1 MANQKFT
8 PEEIQEKIAK
18 AISKIYDLSHDQ
30 WISVKQYSFT
40 QIAESVGLHRSM
52 ISSTMEVLSEKG
64 FIQVE
69 GERTGIIYKW
79 TSELLPDTSFLAK
92 SAYEKLQQKR
102 KEWNIS
108 RPRRKPKKD
117 EIPENSPFYILRK
130 ESLPLG
136 LPVYFLM
143 ENKVQKGIIWAAT
156 YSLEEKK
163 RIFYQIKFQSH
174 EIYRDKEKIS
184 VCLEDGSTY
193 ITNWLSKLEFALSLE
208 ELFENLKK
216 SLVK

>member
-30 WISVKQYSFT
+30 WMSVKQYSFT
-40 QIAESVGLHRSM
+40 QIAESVGLHRNM
-52 ISSTMEVLSEKG
+52 ISSTIEVLSEKG

-79 TSELLPDTSFLAK
+79 KSELLPDTSFLAK
-92 SAYEKLQQKR
+92 LAYEKLQQKR

-117 EIPENSPFYILRK
+117 EIPENSLFYILRR

-156 YSLEEKK
+156 YSLEEEK

-174 EIYRDKEKIS
+174 EIYKDKEKIS
-184 VCLEDGSTY
+184 VCLEDGSIY
-193 ITNWLSKLEFALSLE
+193 ITNWLSKSEFALSLE

>member
-52 ISSTMEVLSEKG
+52 ISSTIEVLSEKG

-79 TSELLPDTSFLAK
+79 KSELLPDTSFLAK
-92 SAYEKLQQKR
+92 LAYEKLQQKR

-156 YSLEEKK
+156 YSLEEEK
-163 RIFYQIKFQSH
+163 RIFYQIKFRSH
-174 EIYRDKEKIS
+174 EIYKDKEKIS
-184 VCLEDGSTY
+184 VCLEDGSIY
-193 ITNWLSKLEFALSLE
+193 ITNWLSKSEFALSLE

>member
-30 WISVKQYSFT
+30 WMSVKQYSFT

-52 ISSTMEVLSEKG
+52 ISSTIEVLSEKG

-79 TSELLPDTSFLAK
+79 KSELLPDTSFLAK
-92 SAYEKLQQKR
+92 LAYEKLQQKR

-117 EIPENSPFYILRK
+117 EIPENSPFYILRR

-136 LPVYFLM
+136 LPVCFLM

-156 YSLEEKK
+156 YSLEEEK

-174 EIYRDKEKIS
+174 EIYKDKEKIS
-184 VCLEDGSTY
+184 VCLEDGSIY
-193 ITNWLSKLEFALSLE
+193 ITNWLSKSEFALSLE

>member
-30 WISVKQYSFT
+30 WVSVKQYSFT
-40 QIAESVGLHRSM
+40 QIAESVGLPRSM
-52 ISSTMEVLSEKG
+52 ISSTIEVLSEKG

-69 GERTGIIYKW
+69 GKRTGIIYKW
-79 TSELLPDTSFLAK
+79 KSELLPDISFLAK
-92 SAYEKLQQKR
+92 LAYEKLQQKR

-108 RPRRKPKKD
+108 RPRKKPKKD

-156 YSLEEKK
+156 YSLKEEK

-193 ITNWLSKLEFALSLE
+193 ITNWLSKSEFALSLE

>member
-8 PEEIQEKIAK
+8 PEEIKEKIAK

-30 WISVKQYSFT
+30 WMSVKQYSFT
-40 QIAESVGLHRSM
+40 QIAESVGLHRNM
-52 ISSTMEVLSEKG
+52 ISSTIEVLSEKG

-79 TSELLPDTSFLAK
+79 KSELLPDTSFLAK
-92 SAYEKLQQKR
+92 LAYEKLQQKR

-117 EIPENSPFYILRK
+117 EIPENSPFYILRR

-156 YSLEEKK
+156 YSLEEEK

-174 EIYRDKEKIS
+174 EIYKDKEKIS
-184 VCLEDGSTY
+184 VCLEDGSIY
-193 ITNWLSKLEFALSLE
+193 ITNWLSKSEFALSLE

>member
-30 WISVKQYSFT
+30 WMSVKQYSFT
-40 QIAESVGLHRSM
+40 QIAESVGLHRNM
-52 ISSTMEVLSEKG
+52 ISSTIEVLSEKG

-69 GERTGIIYKW
+69 GKRTGIIYKW
-79 TSELLPDTSFLAK
+79 KSELLPDTSFLAK
-92 SAYEKLQQKR
+92 LAYEKLQQKR

-117 EIPENSPFYILRK
+117 EIPENSPFYILRR

-143 ENKVQKGIIWAAT
+143 ENKVQKGIIWAVT
-156 YSLEEKK
+156 YSLEEEK

-174 EIYRDKEKIS
+174 EIYKDKEKIS
-184 VCLEDGSTY
+184 VCLEDGSIY
-193 ITNWLSKLEFALSLE
+193 ITNWLSKSEFALSLE

>member
-1 MANQKFT
+1 MANQKFI

-30 WISVKQYSFT
+30 WMSVKQYSFT
-40 QIAESVGLHRSM
+40 QIAESVGLHRNM
-52 ISSTMEVLSEKG
+52 ISSTIEVLSEKG

-79 TSELLPDTSFLAK
+79 KSELLPDTSFLAK
-92 SAYEKLQQKR
+92 LAYEKLQQKR

-117 EIPENSPFYILRK
+117 EIPENSPFYILRR

-156 YSLEEKK
+156 YSLEEEK

-174 EIYRDKEKIS
+174 EIYKDKEKIS
-184 VCLEDGSTY
+184 VCLEDGSIY
-193 ITNWLSKLEFALSLE
+193 ITNWLSKSEFALSLE

>member
-30 WISVKQYSFT
+30 WMSVKQYSFT
-40 QIAESVGLHRSM
+40 QIAESVGLHRNM
-52 ISSTMEVLSEKG
+52 ISSTIEVLSEKG

-79 TSELLPDTSFLAK
+79 KSELLPDTSFLAK
-92 SAYEKLQQKR
+92 LAYEKLQQKR
-102 KEWNIS
+102 KEWNTS

-117 EIPENSPFYILRK
+117 EIPENSPFYILRR

-156 YSLEEKK
+156 YSLEEEK

-174 EIYRDKEKIS
+174 EIYKDKEKIS
-184 VCLEDGSTY
+184 VCLEDGSIY
-193 ITNWLSKLEFALSLE
+193 ITNWLSKSEFALSLE

>member
-30 WISVKQYSFT
+30 GMSVKQYSFT
-40 QIAESVGLHRSM
+40 QIAESVGLPRNM
-52 ISSTMEVLSEKG
+52 ISSTIEVLSEKG

-79 TSELLPDTSFLAK
+79 KSELLPDTSFLAK
-92 SAYEKLQQKR
+92 LAYEKLQQKR

-108 RPRRKPKKD
+108 RPKRKPKKD

-156 YSLEEKK
+156 YSLEEEK

-174 EIYRDKEKIS
+174 EIYKDKEKIS
-184 VCLEDGSTY
+184 VCLEDGSIY
-193 ITNWLSKLEFALSLE
+193 ITNWLSKSEFALSLE

>member
-30 WISVKQYSFT
+30 WMSVKQYSFT
-40 QIAESVGLHRSM
+40 QIAESVGLHRNM
-52 ISSTMEVLSEKG
+52 ISSTIEVLSEKG

-79 TSELLPDTSFLAK
+79 KSELLPDTSFLAK
-92 SAYEKLQQKR
+92 LAYEKLQQKR

-117 EIPENSPFYILRK
+117 EIPENSPFYILRR

-156 YSLEEKK
+156 YSLEEEK

-174 EIYRDKEKIS
+174 EIYKDKEKIS
-184 VCLEDGSTY
+184 VCLEDGSIY
-193 ITNWLSKLEFALSLE
+193 ITNWLSKSEFALSLE

>member
-30 WISVKQYSFT
+30 WMSVKHYSFT

-52 ISSTMEVLSEKG
+52 ISSTIEVLSEKG

-79 TSELLPDTSFLAK
+79 KSELLPDTSFLAK
-92 SAYEKLQQKR
+92 LAYEKLQQKR
-102 KEWNIS
+102 KEWNTS

-117 EIPENSPFYILRK
+117 EIPENSPFYILRR
-130 ESLPLG
+130 ESLTLG

-156 YSLEEKK
+156 YSSEEEK

-193 ITNWLSKLEFALSLE
+193 ITNWLNKSEFALSLE

>member
-30 WISVKQYSFT
+30 WMSVKHYSFT

-52 ISSTMEVLSEKG
+52 ISSTIEVLSEKG

-69 GERTGIIYKW
+69 GERTEIIYKW
-79 TSELLPDTSFLAK
+79 KSELLPDTSFLAK
-92 SAYEKLQQKR
+92 LAYEKLQQKR
-102 KEWNIS
+102 KEWNTS

-117 EIPENSPFYILRK
+117 EIPENSPFYILRR

-156 YSLEEKK
+156 YSSEEEK

-193 ITNWLSKLEFALSLE
+193 ITNWLNKSEFALSLE

>member
-30 WISVKQYSFT
+30 WMSVKHYSFT

-52 ISSTMEVLSEKG
+52 ISSTIEVLSEKG

-79 TSELLPDTSFLAK
+79 KSELLPDTSFLAK
-92 SAYEKLQQKR
+92 LAYEKLQQKR
-102 KEWNIS
+102 KEWNTS

-117 EIPENSPFYILRK
+117 EIPENSPFYILRR

-156 YSLEEKK
+156 YSLEEEK

-174 EIYRDKEKIS
+174 EIYKDKEKIS
-184 VCLEDGSTY
+184 VCLEDGSIY
-193 ITNWLSKLEFALSLE
+193 ITNWLSKSEFALSLE

>member
-8 PEEIQEKIAK
+8 PEEIKEKIAK
-18 AISKIYDLSHDQ
+18 AISKIHDLSHDQ
-30 WISVKQYSFT
+30 WMSVKQYSFT
-40 QIAESVGLHRSM
+40 QIAESVGLHRNM
-52 ISSTMEVLSEKG
+52 ISSTIEVLSEKG

-79 TSELLPDTSFLAK
+79 KSELLPDTSFLAK
-92 SAYEKLQQKR
+92 LAYEKLQQKR

-117 EIPENSPFYILRK
+117 EIPENSPFYILRR

-156 YSLEEKK
+156 YSLEEEKK
-163 RIFYQIKFQSH
+163 IFYQIKFQSH
-174 EIYRDKEKIS
+174 EIYKDKEKIS
-184 VCLEDGSTY
+184 VCLEDGSIY
-193 ITNWLSKLEFALSLE
+193 ITNWLSKSEFALSLE

>member
-30 WISVKQYSFT
+30 WMSVKQYSFT
-40 QIAESVGLHRSM
+40 QIAESVGLHRNM
-52 ISSTMEVLSEKG
+52 ISSTIEVLSEKG

-79 TSELLPDTSFLAK
+79 KSELLPDTSFLAK
-92 SAYEKLQQKR
+92 LAYEKLQQKR

-117 EIPENSPFYILRK
+117 EIPENSPFYILRR

-156 YSLEEKK
+156 YSLEEEK

-174 EIYRDKEKIS
+174 EIYKDKEKIS
-184 VCLEDGSTY
+184 VCLEDGSIY
-193 ITNWLSKLEFALSLE
+193 ITNWLSKSEFALSLE
-208 ELFENLKK
+208 ELFKNLKK

>member
-8 PEEIQEKIAK
+8 PEEIQEKITK

-30 WISVKQYSFT
+30 WMSVKQYSFT

-52 ISSTMEVLSEKG
+52 ISSTIEVLSEKG

-79 TSELLPDTSFLAK
+79 KSELLPDTSFLAK
-92 SAYEKLQQKR
+92 LVYEKLQQKR

-117 EIPENSPFYILRK
+117 EIPENSPFYILRR

-156 YSLEEKK
+156 YSLEEEK

-174 EIYRDKEKIS
+174 EIYKDKEKIS
-184 VCLEDGSTY
+184 VCLEDGSIY
-193 ITNWLSKLEFALSLE
+193 ITNWLSKSEFALSLE

>member
-52 ISSTMEVLSEKG
+52 ISSTIEVLSEKG

-79 TSELLPDTSFLAK
+79 KSELLPDISFLAK
-92 SAYEKLQQKR
+92 LAYEKLQQKR

-156 YSLEEKK
+156 YSLEEEK

-184 VCLEDGSTY
+184 ICLEDGSTY
-193 ITNWLSKLEFALSLE
+193 ITNWLSKSEFALSLE

>member
-30 WISVKQYSFT
+30 WMSVKHYSFT
-40 QIAESVGLHRSM
+40 QIAESVGLHRNM
-52 ISSTMEVLSEKG
+52 ISSTIEVLSEKG

-79 TSELLPDTSFLAK
+79 KSELLPDTSFLAK
-92 SAYEKLQQKR
+92 LAYEKLQQKR
-102 KEWNIS
+102 KEWNTS

-117 EIPENSPFYILRK
+117 EIPENSPFYILRR

-156 YSLEEKK
+156 YLSEEKK

-193 ITNWLSKLEFALSLE
+193 ITNWLNKSEFALSLE